1 MAAAAAAAAAASAPL
16 DDETAAK
23 VLRQVR
29 SVNYLSIFISSCS

>member
-1 MAAAAAAAAAASAPL
+1 MAAAAAASAPL

-29 SVNYLSIFISSCS
+29 SANHLSIFISSYS